1 MSTEEAPIHGSTK
14 PGRTLGLNQPRSAPA
29 LETINI
35 KAMQE
40 KEETG
45 RPGSLETHVQIPIK
59 KGGRLGRK
67 RQEGEC
73 SAARKRSRSA
83 AALGSGKLR
92 CEEEEGLAR
101 GRRAGRQ
108 HGLAG
113 GRVPVS

>member
-45 RPGSLETHVQIPIK
+45 QPGSLETHVQIPIK

-67 RQEGEC
+67 Q
-73 SAARKRSRSA
+73 
-83 AALGSGKLR
+83 
-92 CEEEEGLAR
+92 
-101 GRRAGRQ
+101 
-108 HGLAG
+108 
-113 GRVPVS
+113 

>member
-40 KEETG
+40 KEEKG
-45 RPGSLETHVQIPIK
+45 QPGSLETHVQIQIE

-67 RQEGEC
+67 QREGGC
-73 SAARKRSRSA
+73 SAARERS
-83 AALGSGKLR
+83 
-92 CEEEEGLAR
+92 
-101 GRRAGRQ
+101 
-108 HGLAG
+108 
-113 GRVPVS
+113 